1 MGNHLQKIRNT
12 FFLLFL
18 FLFNV
23 GFLYAQD
30 TTGKAISETAF
41 AKKMQLRKIIIL
53 DVRRADEYKEGH
65 LKNAINFNVLDSLSF
80 DSQLRTL
87 KKNRKYLLY
96 CRSSLRSG
104 KALVT
109 MQKKGFKHL
118 WHLSGGI
125 SAWSGEIEKPM
136 AQ

>member
-1 MGNHLQKIRNT
+1 MGNHLNKIQHT
-12 FFLLFL
+12 FFLIFIFL
-18 FLFNV
+18 FSA

-30 TTGKAISETAF
+30 TTGKAISESVF

-65 LKNAINFNVLDSLSF
+65 LKNAINFNVMDSLSF

-96 CRSSLRSG
+96 CRSSVRSG
-104 KALVT
+104 KALVA

-125 SAWSGEIEKPM
+125 SAWSGEIEKPIV
-136 AQ
+136 Q

>member
-1 MGNHLQKIRNT
+1 P
-12 FFLLFL
+12 FFLIFL
-18 FLFNV
+18 F
-23 GFLYAQD
+23 FLNTGILNARD
-30 TTGKAISETAF
+30 TTGKAISESAF

-65 LKNAINFNVLDSLSF
+65 LKNAINFNVMDSLSF
-80 DSQLRTL
+80 DSQLRAL

-96 CRSSLRSG
+96 CRSSVRSG

-125 SAWSGEIEKPM
+125 SAWSGEIEKPIL
-136 AQ
+136 Q

>member
-1 MGNHLQKIRNT
+1 MDKYLRKIQYPFFL
-12 FFLLFL
+12 FFLL
-18 FLFNV
+18 LFNA

-30 TTGKAISETAF
+30 TTGKAISESAF
-41 AKKMQLRKIIIL
+41 AKKMALRKIIIL

-65 LKNAINFNVLDSLSF
+65 LKNAINLNVMDSLSF
-80 DSQLRTL
+80 DSQLSL
-87 KKNRKYLLY
+87 LQKNRKYLLY
-96 CRSSLRSG
+96 CRSSVRSG

-125 SAWSGEIEKPM
+125 SAWSGEIEKPIV
-136 AQ
+136 Q

>member
-1 MGNHLQKIRNT
+1 MGNHLNKIQHT
-12 FFLLFL
+12 FFLIFIFL
-18 FLFNV
+18 FSA

-30 TTGKAISETAF
+30 TTGKAISESVF

-65 LKNAINFNVLDSLSF
+65 LKDAINFNVMDSLSF

-96 CRSSLRSG
+96 CRSSVRSG

-125 SAWSGEIEKPM
+125 SAWSGEIEKPIV
-136 AQ
+136 Q

>member
-1 MGNHLQKIRNT
+1 MINHLKKIRHT
-12 FFLLFL
+12 IFLVFILLF
-18 FLFNV
+18 NA
-23 GFLYAQD
+23 GFLSAQD
-30 TTGKAISETAF
+30 TTGKAISESAF

-53 DVRRADEYKEGH
+53 DVRRADEFKEGH
-65 LKNAINFNVLDSLSF
+65 IKNAINFNVLDSLSF

-96 CRSSLRSG
+96 CRSSVRSG

-109 MQKKGFKHL
+109 MQKNGFKHL

-125 SAWSGEIEKPM
+125 SAWSGEIEKPIV
-136 AQ
+136 Q

>member
-1 MGNHLQKIRNT
+1 
-12 FFLLFL
+12 
-18 FLFNV
+18 
-23 GFLYAQD
+23 
-30 TTGKAISETAF
+30 
-41 AKKMQLRKIIIL
+41 MQLRKIIIL

-65 LKNAINFNVLDSLSF
+65 LKNAINFNVMDSLSF

-96 CRSSLRSG
+96 CRSSVRSG

-125 SAWSGEIEKPM
+125 SAWSGEIEKPIL
-136 AQ
+136 Q